1 MALKSSSATTIEAVP
16 VNTVKPHQPL
26 TDLSLVR
33 ESAKTQQQELD
44 SLRQQASRLTHLL
57 QVMPA
62 GVIVLD
68 GKGYVR
74 QANEQATLLLG
85 EPLEGELWRTIIAR
99 SFNPRADDGHE
110 VSLFD
115 GRRVKL
121 SITPLV
127 NEPGQLIVLT
137 DLTETRQLQARLS
150 HLQRLSSLGRMVA
163 SLAHQIR
170 TPLSA
175 AMLYAA
181 NLTRKNLQADAGVQ
195 FAGKLQDR
203 LKELES
209 QVNDMLLFAKSGE
222 QQVVNDISVGD
233 LYNAIASTA
242 QTITQGKEQT
252 VNFDGEHTSAV
263 ITGNLTALQG
273 ALLNLIQNA
282 SQISPKGST
291 VCVQFSVQDT
301 WLNIQVTDAGP
312 GVPDKLRHKIFEP
325 FFTTKTHGTGL
336 GLAVVKSV
344 VKAHQGQITV
354 DSAAEKGACFS
365 ILLPRALATETASAA
380 VSREE

>member
-1 MALKSSSATTIEAVP
+1 MALNSRVA
-16 VNTVKPHQPL
+16 NTVEEVSIKPVKSHQAAA
-26 TDLSLVR
+26 DLSLVR
-33 ESAKTQQQELD
+33 ETAQSQQQELD
-44 SLRQQASRLTHLL
+44 SLRQQASRLNHLL

-74 QANEQATLLLG
+74 QANEQASLLLG

-99 SFNPRADDGHE
+99 SFKPRADDGHE

-150 HLQRLSSLGRMVA
+150 HLQRLSSLGKMVA

-181 NLTRKNLQADAGVQ
+181 NLTRKNLQPESGVQ
-195 FAGKLQDR
+195 FAHKLQDR

-222 QQVVNDISVGD
+222 QQVVNDISVQE
-233 LYNAIASTA
+233 LYEAIAPTA
-242 QTITQGKEQT
+242 QTITQGQEQ
-252 VNFDGEHTSAV
+252 VVIFKGQQIDAS

-282 SQISPKGST
+282 SQISPKGSDVT
-291 VCVQFSVQDT
+291 VQLAYLTAGCVS
-301 WLNIQVTDAGP
+301 ISAI
-312 GVPDKLRHKIFEP
+312 R
-325 FFTTKTHGTGL
+325 GL
-336 GLAVVKSV
+336 VFL
-344 VKAHQGQITV
+344 T
-354 DSAAEKGACFS
+354 
-365 ILLPRALATETASAA
+365 L
-380 VSREE
+380 